1 MCGIYNLGFLGLRLD
16 GRTSGFLDWWCDRLD
31 RYCFVDLANGMFVDQ
46 SWMDFAPAYLESVAI
61 MRDPIY
67 NIAYWNLPH
76 RFPVL
81 QDGHWEIDGRR
92 VGFFHFSGVDLQDI
106 DQISRHQDRIELASR
121 PELRPLVEHYTDLVR
136 RSGQHDLRSV
146 PYAYGCF
153 SGTDVSIPADARRA
167 LHEVDPSGARWP
179 DPFDVECE
187 DSFLSWLAT
196 PIHLDG
202 GVANRAALYL
212 WQYNDNLQAEFPR
225 IDDRDLPRFSQWF
238 VSGGSAEHDLDDI
251 FVDPLR
257 AHLSASLFHDGWK
270 RIRGITLSA
279 PGAEAHWLNKPVD
292 SEMDPVLTRLATA
305 IYDARPDLQ
314 ARFPDPLGGD
324 RGQFAYWLVRF
335 GSSDYG
341 LHPCLV
347 EPIARAL
354 PPRSRLSVWLRNA
367 LAGGDRLEAKPRLLQ
382 PYVRQATVA
391 SSAVRLD
398 DGRVFSSRTPV
409 GVNLVGHFEGTD
421 GVASF
426 ASGIRDVL
434 VDAEIPHVVVPL
446 DHDLPDI
453 MTTAR
458 IRFESGAPY
467 PVTLLALP
475 TPQWNPAIRKL
486 PVGCRAGGIIVG
498 YCCDPVEAVRATEMT
513 GVDEVWVRNA
523 PGGPSNR
530 SHVPGPCPSGDARRR
545 TTREGRGAS
554 PVSISTAI
562 APGSSQSTSDEAR
575 KTISPFR
582 GRSNVRQLHRDRPTP
597 VGLLLVVGTVRS
609 SLASELH
616 HLPVRVHEGP
626 ITADVVREGLEACDV
641 LLDLSRFPRLGPIGV
656 EAALSGKVRVTGRW
670 LELPE
675 AASAASESHD
685 ILIESG
691 EASSEVIVNAVA
703 AMREIVRERASAS
716 VKPVDE
722 KDRAAREAWRREAV
736 DQWRREILRVF
747 NRGM

>member
-1 MCGIYNLGFLGLRLD
+1 MG
-16 GRTSGFLDWWCDRLD
+16 
-31 RYCFVDLANGMFVDQ
+31 
-46 SWMDFAPAYLESVAI
+46 
-61 MRDPIY
+61 
-67 NIAYWNLPH
+67 
-76 RFPVL
+76 
-81 QDGHWEIDGRR
+81 
-92 VGFFHFSGVDLQDI
+92 
-106 DQISRHQDRIELASR
+106 
-121 PELRPLVEHYTDLVR
+121 
-136 RSGQHDLRSV
+136 
-146 PYAYGCF
+146 
-153 SGTDVSIPADARRA
+153 
-167 LHEVDPSGARWP
+167 
-179 DPFDVECE
+179 CE

-434 VDAEIPHVVVPL
+434 VDAEIPHVIVPL

-486 PVGCRAGGIIVG
+486 PVGCRAGGMIVG

-513 GVDEVWVRNA
+513 GVDEVWVPTHREA
-523 PGGPSNR
+523 HRIVRVSPVPVRPVIPPATDPGGAGCESRFNLD
-530 SHVPGPCPSGDARRR
+530 SDR
-545 TTREGRGAS
+545 TWFFAVDFGRGEEDDLA
-554 PVSISTAI
+554 ISRAL
-562 APGSSQSTSDEAR
+562 EC
-575 KTISPFR
+575 
-582 GRSNVRQLHRDRPTP
+582 VRQLHRDRPTP

-722 KDRAAREAWRREAV
+722 KDLTGRDAWQREAV

-747 NRGM
+747 NREM